1 VCSQSGISIKKND
14 VVYWNVLGIETM
26 KHDDLYKTW
35 MFRTTFNLD
44 ISKSLIYR
52 EHDGVSFSFVL
63 RI

>member
-1 VCSQSGISIKKND
+1 
-14 VVYWNVLGIETM
+14 M

-35 MFRTTFNLD
+35 MFRTTINLD

-52 EHDGVSFSFVL
+52 EPDDGVSFSFVL